1 MEHTPC
7 GSRPS
12 RKANAEWFT
21 GEVWQDV
28 LAEAP
33 EPARIRGLLVHFAPG
48 ARTNWHSH
56 PLGQSLYV
64 VSGFGRA
71 QSWGGPIVELRP
83 GDMVWFAPGEKHW
96 HGAAPDSTMAH
107 IAMQEAVD
115 GRTADWAEPVSDAQY
130 LG

>member
-1 MEHTPC
+1 MEHVPC

-12 RKANAEWFT
+12 RKAPAEWFT

-28 LAEAP
+28 ILEAP
-33 EPARIRGLLVHFAPG
+33 EPARGRALLVHFAPG

-56 PLGQSLYV
+56 PLGQALYV

-71 QSWGGPIVELRP
+71 QIWGGPIVELRP
-83 GDMVWFAPGEKHW
+83 GDVIWFAAGEKHW
-96 HGAAPDSTMAH
+96 HGAAPDCTMAH
-107 IAMQEAVD
+107 IAMQEAQD